1 MLSALHLVLSGK
13 LEHLRILRLAA
24 EKASHLYFTRFSLSK
39 VFLDMGK
46 IISAFS
52 NMDFYSK
59 AHLYLQESL
68 LMCQKKNS
76 KLISKLICNDQCVRC
91 NACQLSFCDS
101 VTTEVEKCRHR
112 KLQSHITIPLS
123 QQSISNFTSPS
134 QVIYYWT

>member
-39 VFLDMGK
+39 VFLDMCK
-46 IISAFS
+46 IISGFS

-68 LMCQKKNS
+68 LMC
-76 KLISKLICNDQCVRC
+76 
-91 NACQLSFCDS
+91 
-101 VTTEVEKCRHR
+101 
-112 KLQSHITIPLS
+112 
-123 QQSISNFTSPS
+123 
-134 QVIYYWT
+134 